1 MATQNTSVQTD
12 FTLLNDFLEYFSS
25 IGTLLPSY
33 LKVPGTKIPQ
43 LDLQGKKTV
52 VGFLAVDLALEIN
65 DLTDTDIKELQ
76 VSVKAFKPH
85 WSVFKGQDDARMLC
99 FGKFSNMSKDEIFA
113 EAQDL

>member
-1 MATQNTSVQTD
+1 MATQTTSVQTD
-12 FTLLNDFLEYFSS
+12 FNLLTDFLEYINSKFTIKPSFLKNQAKQIVFDS
-25 IGTLLPSY
+25 QGNKTL
-33 LKVPGTKIPQ
+33 
-43 LDLQGKKTV
+43 
-52 VGFLAVDLALEIN
+52 VGFVAVDLASEISE
-65 DLTDTDIKELQ
+65 LTDTDIKELQ